1 MTIATTTSRAADR
14 PPLVLLAGFE
24 EAEVAAFRRLLAGE
38 ARVEAAGEREVLAEL
53 KGRDVAVLCLGPRIA
68 GLKAKRLLEEAA
80 PNLAPGRTLALLA
93 AAGPDPTLFQELI
106 DEDRIY
112 YLAQQPIPEADFAD
126 LVRSALE
133 RSRAAAAATAAG
145 APGGAEPA
153 ADPEEERRALLARR
167 TLEAARRA
175 STQPDLAAAIA
186 VLAEEARD
194 LVTADRAAALVYD
207 PESETLWA
215 REPGLVGGERR
226 ESAAVGLVS
235 FVARTGRSVTVERLA
250 DDPRYEREADDPAGD
265 GEVRFAAVPI
275 VGPGGEVVAVLSVA
289 RAPSRQPFGARE
301 AESLALLAEQAGP
314 ALGQLALQARLDA
327 VARRRE
333 RALRDRTLDLFREE
347 AVEHWIEAGQ
357 KPGDVL
363 RLSPGWLTWTYRLL
377 LAVVVAALLYS
388 VVGRVNEYA
397 TGPAMVR
404 LGGRQEITANAP
416 GTVTAVAVAPGE
428 RVAPGQ
434 LLVRF
439 HGAEE
444 AADLRRIEQEFE
456 LQLLERLR
464 NPADPAPE
472 RALIALR
479 SQRELAQTRLA
490 ERSVAAPAA
499 GVVADVRVRAGQHLA
514 PGQILLTISSGA
526 SGASGTAEPTLVA
539 LVPGQYRPLVERGM
553 PLRLE
558 LMGYPY
564 EYLHL
569 TVAEVSDEVLG
580 PEEARRLL
588 GPGVADA
595 VPFAGPVVFVTA
607 PLPGRT
613 FEVEGRQVEYHD
625 GMWGRAEVRVRSEP
639 VATALVPWFRTLF
652 DREPDRG

>member
-1 MTIATTTSRAADR
+1 MAIATTTSRTAADR

-24 EAEVAAFRRLLAGE
+24 EAEVATFRRLLAGE

-53 KGRDVAVLCLGPRIA
+53 EGRDVAVLCLGPRIA

-80 PNLAPGRTLALLA
+80 PRLAPGRTLALLA

-112 YLAQQPIPEADFAD
+112 YLAQQPIPDPDFAD

-133 RSRAAAAATAAG
+133 RSRAAGAAG

-153 ADPEEERRALLARR
+153 ADPEEERRALLTRR

-175 STQPDLAAAIA
+175 STQPDLAAAMA
-186 VLAEEARD
+186 VLAEDARD

-235 FVARTGRSVTVERLA
+235 FVARTGRPVVVERLA
-250 DDPRYEREADDPAGD
+250 ADPRYEREADDPAGD

-275 VGPGGEVVAVLSVA
+275 PGPGGEVVAVLSVV
-289 RAPSRQPFGARE
+289 RLPSRPPFGARE
-301 AESLALLAEQAGP
+301 SEALALLAEQAGP
-314 ALGQLALQARLDA
+314 ALSQLALQARLDA

-333 RALRDRTLDLFREE
+333 RVLRDRTLDLFREE
-347 AVEHWIEAGQ
+347 AVEHWIEAGR

-363 RLSPGWLTWTYRLL
+363 RLSPSWLTWTYRLL
-377 LAVVVAALLYS
+377 VAVVLAALVYS
-388 VVGRVNEYA
+388 VVGRVDEYA

-404 LGGRQEITANAP
+404 LAGRQEITATAP

-428 RVAPGQ
+428 RVARGQ

-444 AADLRRIEQEFE
+444 AADLRRIEQEFD

-479 SQRELAQTRLA
+479 SQRELAEARLA

-499 GVVADVRVRAGQHLA
+499 GVVSDVRVRQGQHLA
-514 PGQILLTISSGA
+514 PGQILLTI
-526 SGASGTAEPTLVA
+526 ASGTAEPTLVA

-564 EYLHL
+564 EYQHL
-569 TVAEVSDEVLG
+569 TVADVSDEVLG

-588 GPGVADA
+588 GPEVADA

-625 GMWGRAEVRVRSEP
+625 GMWGRAEVRVRSET